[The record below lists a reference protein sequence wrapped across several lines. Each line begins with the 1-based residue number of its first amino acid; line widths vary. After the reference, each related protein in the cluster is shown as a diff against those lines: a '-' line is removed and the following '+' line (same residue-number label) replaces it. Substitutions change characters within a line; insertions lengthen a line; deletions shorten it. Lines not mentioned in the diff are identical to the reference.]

1 MLIPVGTVMLSALPF
16 CVSQAREFTWLP
28 LSRAEITDAPLNYVY
43 LKPLKHEGSVAS
55 LSFTS

>member
-1 MLIPVGTVMLSALPF
+1 MLSALPF

-28 LSRAEITDAPLNYVY
+28 LSRAEIADAPLNYVY